1 MNDHLATIDDANM
14 TPEEQEAI
22 EDARERWTEGKAGE
36 LCGQLYDAYIAYR
49 KYLDRHFSARSDAE
63 CVEAV
68 SQKFYERLCANL
80 QKADRAQ
87 RCAYTR
93 SNGQLCGSP
102 RMKGR
107 QLCYAHTRIVEMK
120 PKTMAL
126 RLPSLED
133 PNGIQM
139 AIMTL
144 VQWLIDDTVDQK
156 KAGLLAY
163 LLQTAASNV
172 GRVDIGAYE
181 QLAEEP

>member
-1 MNDHLATIDDANM
+1 
-14 TPEEQEAI
+14 
-22 EDARERWTEGKAGE
+22 
-36 LCGQLYDAYIAYR
+36 
-49 KYLDRHFSARSDAE
+49 
-63 CVEAV
+63 
-68 SQKFYERLCANL
+68 
-80 QKADRAQ
+80 
-87 RCAYTR
+87 
-93 SNGQLCGSP
+93 
-102 RMKGR
+102 
-107 QLCYAHTRIVEMK
+107 VEMR

-172 GRVDIGAYE
+172 DRVDIGAYE

>member
-1 MNDHLATIDDANM
+1 MNDHLTHMDSNLTA
-14 TPEEQEAI
+14 EEQDAI
-22 EDARERWTEGKAGE
+22 KDARERWAKGEAGE
-36 LCGQLYDAYIAYR
+36 LCEQLYEAYAAYR
-49 KYLDRHFSARSDAE
+49 KYLERHFGARSDAE
-63 CVEAV
+63 YVEAV
-68 SQKFYERLCANL
+68 SQQIYVRLCENL
-80 QKADRAQ
+80 QKADRAE
-87 RCAYTR
+87 RCAYMR
-93 SNGQLCGSP
+93 PNGKLCGSP

-107 QLCYAHTRIVEMK
+107 KLCYAHARIVELK

-156 KAGLLAY
+156 KAGILAY

-172 GRVDIGAYE
+172 GRVDIGDYE
-181 QLAEEP
+181 QLAEGG

>member
-1 MNDHLATIDDANM
+1 MNDHLVQMEDNDL
-14 TPEEQEAI
+14 TPEEQGDI
-22 EDARERWTEGKAGE
+22 EEARERWTEGEAGE
-36 LCGQLYDAYIAYR
+36 LCEDLYEAYIAYR
-49 KYLDRHFSARSDAE
+49 EYLDHHYGARSDAE
-63 CVEAV
+63 YVEV
-68 SQKFYERLCANL
+68 ISQKFYERLCANL
-80 QKADRAQ
+80 QKADRAE
-87 RCAYTR
+87 RCTYTR
-93 SNGQLCGSP
+93 ANGKLCGSP

-107 QLCYAHTRIVEMK
+107 KLCYAHARIVKLK
-120 PKTMAL
+120 PRTMAL

-156 KAGLLAY
+156 KAGILAY